1 MLEPSAFILS
11 RYICENLKRKLSLNK
26 IVMSLLYD
34 IPRTFPN
41 IEAIQIKCTGRYS
54 RRQRANK
61 N

>member
-1 MLEPSAFILS
+1 
-11 RYICENLKRKLSLNK
+11 
-26 IVMSLLYD
+26 MSLLYD